1 MNAKTKSPA
10 PETSSVVIHPA
21 LAPIFYLLSTWRA
34 QGEGCFP
41 TIDSFSYGE
50 ELHFSH
56 SPNKSFTSHVPRG
69 RSSGGRWKIATVNES
84 ENRSY
89 Q

>member
-21 LAPIFYLLSTWRA
+21 VAPIFYLLSTWRA

-56 SPNKSFTSHVPRG
+56 SPNKVGKDPEVEAVEE
-69 RSSGGRWKIATVNES
+69 GGKLQR
-84 ENRSY
+84 
-89 Q
+89 